1 MNLKTPWYIPNQ
13 NLNAVLDWNKLNAGY
28 MPYSVC
34 IDRRLKFLSSL
45 FSKIKAKEKFKI
57 TELRKTL
64 CIDQSFVN
72 VCYINNIFR
81 NDGSD
86 SIPAWVWLYLSPTDV
101 LVKYFF
107 EEEKKFEELPIVQKL
122 EILGR
127 NPRKYSH
134 IPKTKIIS
142 KEISR
147 MSVSD
152 DIDTKFD
159 SLKEKVIDKFQD
171 SQPVNADMFKLQTQ
185 ALSGCF
191 DLIKSIINKC
201 FN

>member
-1 MNLKTPWYIPNQ
+1 
-13 NLNAVLDWNKLNAGY
+13 
-28 MPYSVC
+28 
-34 IDRRLKFLSSL
+34 
-45 FSKIKAKEKFKI
+45 
-57 TELRKTL
+57 
-64 CIDQSFVN
+64 
-72 VCYINNIFR
+72 
-81 NDGSD
+81 
-86 SIPAWVWLYLSPTDV
+86 
-101 LVKYFF
+101 
-107 EEEKKFEELPIVQKL
+107 
-122 EILGR
+122 
-127 NPRKYSH
+127 
-134 IPKTKIIS
+134 
-142 KEISR
+142 